1 MGKKKTKQLVYL
13 TALLVLTSFLVYRPT
28 ELVRVV
34 KPMSLQVVLGPVDG
48 FKLLATTPLDD
59 ATVSFLEL
67 DDYTQSR
74 YARDRD
80 NVDLYIGYY
89 NGLDKVS
96 AAHSPLVC
104 FPGQGW
110 AVDQPTEHYIEVGQ
124 EAVNYAEMVASLG
137 DRKELVLYWYQADNK
152 TVAKVYKNKINAV
165 INKLMGQS
173 EEQAFVRITVPI
185 VPADGQGVEQ
195 ARNVG
200 KAFIASF
207 YPVFQSYVQSN
218 PRRVQ

>member
-13 TALLVLTSFLVYRPT
+13 AALLVLTSFLVYRPT
-28 ELVRVV
+28 ELVRVI
-34 KPMSLQVVLGPVDG
+34 KPMPLQMVLGPVDG
-48 FKLLATTPLDD
+48 FKLIVTTPLDD

-96 AAHSPLVC
+96 SAHSPLVC

-110 AVDQPTEHYIEVGQ
+110 AVDQPTVHSIEVGQ

-137 DRKELVLYWYQADNK
+137 DRKELVLYWYQADKK
-152 TVAKVYKNKINAV
+152 TVAEVYKNKINAV
-165 INKLMGQS
+165 INKLMGRS

-185 VPADGQGVEQ
+185 VRADGQGMEQ

-200 KAFIASF
+200 KDFIAAF
-207 YPVFQSYVQSN
+207 YPVFQSYVQST
-218 PRRVQ
+218 PQRVQ